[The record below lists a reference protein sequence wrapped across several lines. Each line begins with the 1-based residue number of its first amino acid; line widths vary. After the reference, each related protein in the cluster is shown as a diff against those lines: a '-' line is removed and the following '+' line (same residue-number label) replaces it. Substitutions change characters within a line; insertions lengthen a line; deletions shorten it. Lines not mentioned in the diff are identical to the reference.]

1 MRAFVLCCAAFVAVG
16 TPRVQA
22 QGEGPHP
29 LSLLDVP
36 FISQSEALCGGAA
49 AAMVLRY
56 WGERE
61 ITAETFAHL
70 VDRSAAGIRTD
81 VLTGELERRG
91 WTARGIAGSESVLRA
106 ELTRGRPVLTLIEDR
121 PSAFHYVV
129 LLGWHARGVIFHD
142 PARGPFIVM
151 STQAFEARWN
161 AARRWMAVVVPSADR
176 PASVSASASPVTA
189 GITTG
194 GACEQTVAEGV
205 RLAQANDVPAA
216 ERVLAGA
223 VACPAAAREL
233 AGIRVMQKRWAE
245 AEDLAVSA
253 IAAGDADAYAW
264 QVLATSRF
272 VQSNRTGALDA
283 WNRAGEPRLDLV
295 RIDGLARTRHPVVE
309 KMLGVQNGDLLTTE
323 SFTRARRR
331 LAELP
336 AASGTRLDYLPVSGG
351 LAEMRGVVAERP
363 VVPRGRLELA
373 AIGVIA
379 AATREVTL
387 NISSPTGG
395 GERFWGGWRFWPHR
409 MRVAGGVEAPAPWGG
424 VWAVDAS
431 SETQPFAGVTMP
443 AADRVSA
450 RVTLGNWMTSRVRFT
465 ANAGVD
471 EWNGAGLRP
480 RLAGG
485 VRLVSGSDRL
495 DVDAAAT
502 IWPSRGAFSTLAMSA
517 GYQSSTSRRGLVW
530 TITGHSATATARTPL
545 DLWSAGDTGHARST
559 LLRAHPLL
567 DDGRLRVERVGR
579 RLAHGSAELQHW
591 RAVRGPVA
599 AGLSVFGD
607 LARTSGRFA
616 GPPRTDV
623 DVGLGARLAVIG
635 LPGLFRVDLA
645 RGLRD
650 ADHALSI
657 AYEAGLVVGRR

>member
-1 MRAFVLCCAAFVAVG
+1 MRAFVLCCAALVAAW

-22 QGEGPHP
+22 QGEDPHP

-81 VLTGELERRG
+81 VLTTELERRG
-91 WTARGIAGSESVLRA
+91 WAAKGIAGSESLLRA
-106 ELTRGRPVLTLIEDR
+106 ELRRGRPVLTLIEDR
-121 PSAFHYVV
+121 PLAFHYVV
-129 LLGWHARGVIFHD
+129 LLGWHERGVIFHD

-161 AARRWMAVVVPSADR
+161 AARRWMAVVVPSTDR
-176 PASVSASASPVTA
+176 PASALASPVTA
-189 GITTG
+189 GITTTG

-205 RLAQANDVPAA
+205 RLAQTNDVPAA

-272 VQSNRTGALDA
+272 VQNNRTGALDA

-295 RIDGLARTRHPVVE
+295 RIDGLARTRHPIVE
-309 KMLGVQNGDLLTTE
+309 KMLGVRNGDLLTAD

-336 AASGTRLDYLPVSGG
+336 AASATRLDYLPVSGG

-373 AIGVIA
+373 AIAVIA
-379 AATREVTL
+379 AATRDVTL

-395 GERFWGGWRFWPHR
+395 GERIWGGWRFWPHR
-409 MRVAGGVEAPAPWGG
+409 MRVAGGIEAPAPWGG

-431 SETQPFAGVTMP
+431 SETQPFAGVAMQ
-443 AADRVSA
+443 AADRASA
-450 RVTLGNWMTSRVRFT
+450 HVRFGNWMTSRLRFT
-465 ANAGVD
+465 AHAGVD

-480 RLAGG
+480 GLGG
-485 VRLVSGSDRL
+485 GLRLVSGSDSL
-495 DVDAAAT
+495 DIDARAT
-502 IWPSRGAFSTLAMSA
+502 TWPSRGAFSTLAMSA
-517 GYQSSTSRRGLVW
+517 GYRSSTNRRGLVW
-530 TITGHSATATARTPL
+530 TIDGHAAVATARTPV
-545 DLWSAGDTGHARST
+545 DLWSAGDTGHARRT

-567 DDGRLRVERVGR
+567 DDGRLRVERLGR

-599 AGLSVFGD
+599 AGLAVFGD
-607 LARTSGRFA
+607 LARTSDRFA
-616 GPPRTDV
+616 GPPRRDV
-623 DVGLGARLAVIG
+623 DVGFGARLAVIG
-635 LPGLFRVDLA
+635 LPGMFRVDVA

-650 ADHALSI
+650 AAHALSI
-657 AYEAGLVVGRR
+657 AYEAGLAVGSR